1 MKLLV
6 VGTGSIGK
14 RHLGNFQKYFN
25 ECDIVDSRQDRI
37 DECNEK
43 FKVRNSYLSYDEAFE
58 KNEYDLALI
67 TLPPHLH
74 LDVAKKAANKNINL
88 FIEKPLGLNSKGWN
102 EIAEIC
108 KKKNLINYVAYCHRH
123 INYTKNF
130 KEILDSNKFGRIL
143 NVSMK
148 WGSYLPDWHPWE
160 DYRSFY
166 MAKKELG
173 GGALL
178 DESHGIDLIRYFFGE
193 VKEVFAI
200 VDKTSELEINSDDH
214 ALLTL
219 RMKNNS
225 LIQINFDLVARAP
238 SCKMEVTA
246 ENGTLIWDRVNHK
259 IQTYDAESKEWNEQ
273 SYTKQD
279 FLDMYTNQ
287 TKYFVDCLKQVKQTM
302 IDIND
307 SIKTQDIIDKSFL
320 SAQEKKLIKL

>member
-14 RHLGNFQKYFN
+14 RHLGNFQRYFDI
-25 ECDIVDSRQDRI
+25 CDIADNRQDRI
-37 DECNEK
+37 DECKEK
-43 FKVRNSYLSYDEAFE
+43 FKVDNSYVNYEEAIE
-58 KNEYDLALI
+58 KNDYDLVLI

-74 LDVAKKAANKNINL
+74 LDVAKKAVGKNINL
-88 FIEKPLGLNSKGWN
+88 FIEKPLGMNNQGWK
-102 EIAEIC
+102 EIAEEC
-108 KKKNLINYVAYCHRH
+108 NKKGLINYVAYCHRH
-123 INYTKNF
+123 INYTKKF
-130 KEILDSNKFGRIL
+130 KEILKNNKFGKIL

-160 DYRSFY
+160 DYKSFY
-166 MAKKELG
+166 MAKKEQG

-200 VDKTSELEINSDDH
+200 VDKTSKLEISSDDH

-219 RMKNNS
+219 RMNDEN
-225 LIQINFDLVARAP
+225 LVQINFDLVARVP

-246 ENGTLIWDRVNHK
+246 EKGTLIWDRVTHK
-259 IQTYDAESKEWNEQ
+259 IQTFDIEKKTWNEEVF
-273 SYTKQD
+273 TKED

-287 TKYFVDCLKQVKQTM
+287 TKYFVDCLKKGSKTM
-302 IDIND
+302 IDIYD
-307 SIKTQDIIDKSFL
+307 AMKTQEIIDKSFL
-320 SAQEKKLIKL
+320 SSKEKKLIIL

>member
-14 RHLGNFQKYFN
+14 RHLGNFQKYFDKCDIADSRDDRIN
-25 ECDIVDSRQDRI
+25 EC
-37 DECNEK
+37 NKK
-43 FKVRNSYLSYDEAFE
+43 FKINNSFLSYDEAFR
-58 KNEYDLALI
+58 NNDYDVVLI

-74 LDVAKKAANKNINL
+74 LDVAKKAVKKDINL
-88 FIEKPLGLNSKGWN
+88 FIEKPLGMNNQGWL
-102 EIAEIC
+102 EIAKEC
-108 KKKNLINYVAYCHRH
+108 SKKQLVNYVAYCHRH
-123 INYTKNF
+123 INYTKKF
-130 KEILDSNKFGRIL
+130 KEILDTKKFGKIL

-166 MAKKELG
+166 MAKKDQG

-178 DESHGIDLIRYFFGE
+178 DESHGLDLVRYFFGE

-200 VDKTSELEINSDDH
+200 VDKTSELEISSDDH

-219 RMKNNS
+219 RMKDNT
-225 LIQINFDLVARAP
+225 LVQINFDLVARVP

-259 IQTYDAESKEWNEQ
+259 IQAYEIEKQKWEEDVYSKE
-273 SYTKQD
+273 D
-279 FLDMYTNQ
+279 FLNMYINQ
-287 TKYFVDCLKQVKQTM
+287 TDYFIKCLKQKSKPM
-302 IDIND
+302 NDIYD
-307 SIKTQDIIDKSFL
+307 AMKTQEIIDKSFL
-320 SAQEKKLIKL
+320 SSKEKKLIS